1 MSGVF
6 RRSEE
11 KTGFPQR
18 AAERKGIGR
27 TEERLQEGIAMVIY
41 QALSTYQILECIEH
55 RYLHHKEDKCG
66 LILGNYISERFRNY
80 RQLESFFDELY
91 LFRFGGYHG
100 KAESIL
106 QEVEEEVGKTIPYP
120 LQEIDRFYIAG
131 IHTYLQVYM
140 LEKGISFAMFEDGSG
155 ALSRPWI
162 LAEITRKNEAE
173 KYEIIDSYHL
183 YTHESD
189 LISQKY
195 CDLGAQLP
203 GFADEKAVDF
213 NILTNFQKLPKERQA
228 RILSFF
234 GIREK
239 INVGKDKTLIL
250 TQQFANLGQ
259 LSFEGQVLIYQELMD
274 FYLEEDEPVWKVHP
288 DDIMYYD
295 LLFPESVIIDQTF
308 PSELIPFAFSDIPKK
323 IVTVSSTGIHL
334 IGNMFERQ
342 LQFNELYERSFQSN
356 YLYLTALKLL
366 EWLGAEEAGF
376 LGGNELQF
384 RNLADNSRRV
394 RGKVKIQDADADILV
409 CDDYFVTD
417 GGMALQKYREHKA
430 DTVIFLNSNE
440 TYSFYKWADRSV
452 FEEMLPVII
461 EKEKVSEREY
471 YDEPKEHVIYI
482 LTRREEAKGRCRK
495 FTMEEKL
502 EHEGSE
508 IRVSGRS
515 ETEREIKMLEGRLAA
530 TERRLLQYIEN
541 EKLLLER
548 LKEYEGTQ

>member
-1 MSGVF
+1 M
-6 RRSEE
+6 
-11 KTGFPQR
+11 TGPRF
-18 AAERKGIGR
+18 KGR
-27 TEERLQEGIAMVIY
+27 TSEGRGIVLQERMAMVIY

-55 RYLHHKEDKCG
+55 RFLYHKEDRCG

-80 RQLESFFDELY
+80 RQLEAFFDELY
-91 LFRFGGYHG
+91 LFRFGGYRG

-106 QEVEEEVGKTIPYP
+106 QEVEEEVKNTIPYP
-120 LQEIDRFYIAG
+120 LHEIDRFYIAG
-131 IHTYLQVYM
+131 IHTYLQAYM

-162 LAEITRKNEAE
+162 LAEIARKNEAE
-173 KYEIIDSYHL
+173 KYEIIDSYRL

-213 NILTNFQKLPKERQA
+213 NILANFRKLPEEIQT

-239 INVGKDKTLIL
+239 INVGKDRTLIL

-259 LSFEGQVLIYQELMD
+259 LSFEGQVLIYQELLD
-274 FYLEEDEPVWKVHP
+274 FYLETDRPALKVHP

-295 LLFPESVIIDQTF
+295 LLFPEAVIIDQTF
-308 PSELIPFAFSDIPKK
+308 PSELIPFAFTDIPKK

-334 IGNMFERQ
+334 IGNMFEQ
-342 LQFNELYERSFQSN
+342 SIQFNELYERSFPSN

-376 LGGNELQF
+376 LGGNELQM
-384 RNLADNSRRV
+384 RNLAENSRRV
-394 RGKVKIQDADADILV
+394 KGKVKIQGGNADILV
-409 CDDYFVTD
+409 CDDYSVTE
-417 GGMALQKYREHKA
+417 GGMALQRYREQKA

-440 TYSFYKWADRSV
+440 TYSFYEWDDRSV
-452 FEEMLPVII
+452 FEEMLPVIV
-461 EKEKVSEREY
+461 KKDKASEREY
-471 YDEPKEHVIYI
+471 YDEPKAHVIYI
-482 LTRREEAKGRCRK
+482 LTRREDVKERCGR

-502 EHEGSE
+502 EHVGAI
-508 IRVSGRS
+508 IRVSGCP

-548 LKEYEGTQ
+548 LKECGQAADFGGQLFHRA